1 MDILD
6 IDGNDLNEERPI
18 FSWKGEASVAERT
31 GLTRYQPTLE
41 TEMAHSTVKNGY
53 CDLHGCNIIQFEEV
67 EFKRCSS
74 YCSIYGG
81 KEGVRGRPKMNS
93 QDYCLSS
100 YNLGQGE
107 SKRSQ
112 ERIRYNF
119 ALGMI
124 MTGEAFSDEKGM
136 IHVCHI

>member
-1 MDILD
+1 LDILD

-18 FSWKGEASVAERT
+18 FPWKGEASVAERA
-31 GLTRYQPTLE
+31 GLARYQPTLE
-41 TEMAHSTVKNGY
+41 TEMAHGTIKNGY

-67 EFKRCSS
+67 EFKRYSS
-74 YCSIYGG
+74 HGKIHGG
-81 KEGVRGRPKMNS
+81 KEGVRGRSKLFS
-93 QDYCLSS
+93 QDDCL

-124 MTGEAFSDEKGM
+124 MTEEAFSDEKREF
-136 IHVCHI
+136 HLFHQ